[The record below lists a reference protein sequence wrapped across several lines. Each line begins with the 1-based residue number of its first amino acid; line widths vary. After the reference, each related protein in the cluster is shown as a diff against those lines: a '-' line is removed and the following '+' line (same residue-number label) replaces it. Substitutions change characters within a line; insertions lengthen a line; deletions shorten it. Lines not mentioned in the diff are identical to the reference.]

1 MAGTSRVNREVYA
14 RFCGRLVVKFH
25 RPTRQLADDAS
36 LRTNILSKPGLTTGS
51 GTSRDDTCLRTRRQ
65 SVYRRHEPNTGFDM
79 ERENLSPDA
88 KGNDEWQTP

>member
-1 MAGTSRVNREVYA
+1 VEKASIRCQVRVE
-14 RFCGRLVVKFH
+14 KMSESK
-25 RPTRQLADDAS
+25 PSDDAS
-36 LRTNILSKPGLTTGS
+36 LVSKVLSKPGAS
-51 GTSRDDTCLRTRRQ
+51 GTSGISRDDTCLRARRQ